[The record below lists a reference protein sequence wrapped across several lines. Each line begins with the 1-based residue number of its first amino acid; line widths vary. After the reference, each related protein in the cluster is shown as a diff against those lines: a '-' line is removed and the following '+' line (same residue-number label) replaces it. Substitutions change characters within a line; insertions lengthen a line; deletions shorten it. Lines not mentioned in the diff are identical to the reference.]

1 MNTKRIIAAAALCA
15 TLIAST
21 AVADE
26 NKEAQAVIQ
35 SSDNVLANFCGDKK
49 LIPSAAL
56 SKAKCVAVFPDVKGA
71 ALVLGGQH
79 GHGVITCKTADAKWS
94 NPAFVDM
101 TSASIGA
108 QLGAKKTD
116 MVLLLQSEKAR
127 DALSKGTLTLGGD
140 ISATLGS
147 KDIGVNVDTGGS
159 DVIAYTSDSGAF
171 AGVSLN
177 GTRISPDEDAQRA
190 YYKQGTQFSQALR
203 SPASSDA
210 DIQELLKAL
219 PPQQG

>member
-1 MNTKRIIAAAALCA
+1 MNTKRIAIAAALFGALVA
-15 TLIAST
+15 TT
-21 AVADE
+21 ATADE
-26 NKEAQAVIQ
+26 NKDAQSVIR
-35 SSDNVLANFCGDKK
+35 SADNVLANFCTDKK

-56 SKAKCVAVFPDVKGA
+56 SKAKCVAVFPDVKGGA
-71 ALVLGGQH
+71 IVVGGQH
-79 GHGVITCKTADAKWS
+79 GHGVITCRTADAKWS

-116 MVLLLQSEKAR
+116 MVLLLQTEKAR

-147 KDIGVNVDTGGS
+147 KDVGMNVDTGGS
-159 DVIAYTSDSGAF
+159 DVVAYTSDSGAF
-171 AGVSLN
+171 AGASLS
-177 GTRISPDEDAQRA
+177 GTRISPDEDAQSA

-203 SPASSDA
+203 SPAGPDA
-210 DIQELLKAL
+210 DIQEMLKAL
-219 PPQQG
+219 PAQQG